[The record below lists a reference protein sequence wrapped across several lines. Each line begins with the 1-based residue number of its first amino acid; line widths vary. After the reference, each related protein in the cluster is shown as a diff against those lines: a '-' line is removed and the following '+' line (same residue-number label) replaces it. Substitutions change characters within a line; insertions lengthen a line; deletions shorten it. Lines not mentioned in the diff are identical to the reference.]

1 MASRANAT
9 RRLART
15 FAAVNI
21 GSFRIS
27 AMIMGETESGE
38 LQVLGSGHRASAGI
52 KRGYVTDM
60 AAATFAIR
68 DAVERAEK
76 SANSNVRSVW
86 IACAGAGLASS
97 VVSVDIEIGG
107 RRIEDEDVDQLL
119 IHAREMIQPDGRT
132 VLHAQPAHYT
142 LDGAHGV
149 ANPRGLHAER
159 LGVDIHVM
167 LADGAPV
174 RNLTEAVQSAHLEV
188 EGVVAAPLAAGH
200 ACLTIEERELG
211 VALVEIG
218 ADVTNVAVFA
228 GGMLL
233 GLRAVPM
240 GSADITDAIASSFG
254 IRRSQAER
262 LKCVAGS
269 AVASP
274 ADHRELIPV
283 SAPGEAGG
291 DGAAVGPL
299 ARGADDKNRIV
310 RAELVGV
317 VTQQLAI
324 LTGEIGKALK
334 GMGFSGSR
342 AGQVVLTGGGAEL
355 AGMADFMQGALG
367 QPVRLGRPPQLSGM
381 PEAHHAP
388 GFATLAGLCLYAAED
403 PVDIRAVGAGRGGVY
418 RGFAKET
425 GATALVGR
433 LLRAVREYF

>member
-1 MASRANAT
+1 MASRASSP
-9 RRLART
+9 RYVRK
-15 FAAVNI
+15 FAAVNV

-27 AMIMGETESGE
+27 AMIMGETETGE

-60 AAATFAIR
+60 AAASHAIR

-76 SANSNVRSVW
+76 SASSDVRSVW
-86 IACAGAGLASS
+86 IACAGAGLASN
-97 VVSVDIEIGG
+97 VVAVDIEIGG
-107 RRIEDEDVDQLL
+107 RRIEDEDVEQLL

-233 GLRAVPM
+233 GLQAVPM

-269 AVASP
+269 AIASP

-283 SAPGEAGG
+283 NGPGEAGG
-291 DGAAVGPL
+291 DGAPVGPL

-310 RAELVGV
+310 RAELIGV
-317 VTQQLAI
+317 VTQQLGV

-334 GMGFSGSR
+334 TMGFSGTR

-367 QPVRLGRPPQLSGM
+367 QPVRLGRPPQLAGM

-403 PVDIRAVGAGRGGVY
+403 PVDIRAVGTGRGGVY

-425 GATALVGR
+425 GIWVLVMR
-433 LLRAVREYF
+433 LFRAAKEYF

>member
-1 MASRANAT
+1 MASRAAAP

-15 FAAVNI
+15 FAAVNV

-27 AMIMGETESGE
+27 AMIMGEAENGE
-38 LQVLGSGHRASAGI
+38 LQVLGSGHRASTGI

-60 AAATFAIR
+60 TAASHAIR

-76 SANSNVRSVW
+76 SANTQVRSVW
-86 IACAGAGLASS
+86 IACAGAGLASH
-97 VVSVDIEIGG
+97 VVAVDIEIGG
-107 RRIEDEDVDQLL
+107 RRIEDEDVEQLL
-119 IHAREMIQPDGRT
+119 LHAREMIQPDGRT

-174 RNLTEAVQSAHLEV
+174 RNLTEAVQNAHLDV
-188 EGVVAAPLAAGH
+188 EGVVAAPIAAGH

-283 SAPGEAGG
+283 HGPGETAE
-291 DGAAVGPL
+291 GAPAGPL

-310 RAELVGV
+310 RAELVSV
-317 VTQQLAI
+317 VTQHLSL

-334 GMGFSGSR
+334 EMGFSGTR

-355 AGMADFMQGALG
+355 AGMADFVQGALG
-367 QPVRLGRPPQLSGM
+367 QPVRLGRPPQLTGM

-403 PVDIRAVGAGRGGVY
+403 PIDIRALGTARGPIY
-418 RGFAKET
+418 RGFTREGGV
-425 GATALVGR
+425 GALAGR